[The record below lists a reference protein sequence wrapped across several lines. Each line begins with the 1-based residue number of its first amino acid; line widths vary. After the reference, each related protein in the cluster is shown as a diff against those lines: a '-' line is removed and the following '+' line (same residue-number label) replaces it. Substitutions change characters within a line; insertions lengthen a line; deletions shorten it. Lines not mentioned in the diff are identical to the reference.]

1 MGGKVSIANDKKPCL
16 LSTLLTLV
24 KMTDTSS
31 INDGP
36 LTLTFRYEVFCG
48 RSLLLL
54 ATSCDR
60 STSSTLSE

>member
-1 MGGKVSIANDKKPCL
+1 MSIADDKEPCL

-36 LTLTFRYEVFCG
+36 LALTCPYEVFCG
-48 RSLLLL
+48 GTSLLL